1 MILASHGIIAS
12 SGAAAIDSD
21 AQAFITAAAI
31 TDSTQQAAIN
41 TLVTDLKGYGIWTK
55 MKALYPF
62 VGGSASSHKFNLK
75 DPRDLDAAFR
85 LTFAGGMTHN
95 NLGIVPN
102 GSDAFADT
110 KFNPTGNLSLNSA
123 HISAYI
129 NDYGS
134 GILIGSD
141 QNYRFWISPRFGA
154 SNERSA
160 IFINESA
167 FNYGSSSTN
176 KGLWLGSR
184 INSSFTKLYNNS
196 TVYSNPSY
204 LSVALENG
212 KIYIAARAISATSAD
227 SYFNKPISFSSIGDG
242 LTDTEATNFYTAVNN
257 YQVALSRNV

>member
-1 MILASHGIIAS
+1 
-12 SGAAAIDSD
+12 
-21 AQAFITAAAI
+21 
-31 TDSTQQAAIN
+31 
-41 TLVTDLKGYGIWTK
+41 
-55 MKALYPF
+55 
-62 VGGSASSHKFNLK
+62 LK

-85 LTFAGGMTHN
+85 LTFSGGMTHS

-102 GSDAFADT
+102 GTNAYADT
-110 KFNPTGNLSLNSA
+110 KLNPTGNLALNSA

-129 NDYGS
+129 NDTGN
-134 GILIGSD
+134 GVLIGSD
-141 QNYRFWISPRFGA
+141 QTYRFWISPRFGA

-204 LSVALENG
+204 GSVALENG
-212 KIYIAARAISATSAD
+212 KIFIAARATGVSTAD
-227 SYFNKPISFSSIGDG
+227 VYFNKPISFSSIGDG
-242 LTDTEATNFYTAVNN
+242 LTDAEVAAFNTAIQTFQTTLGR
-257 YQVALSRNV
+257 QV